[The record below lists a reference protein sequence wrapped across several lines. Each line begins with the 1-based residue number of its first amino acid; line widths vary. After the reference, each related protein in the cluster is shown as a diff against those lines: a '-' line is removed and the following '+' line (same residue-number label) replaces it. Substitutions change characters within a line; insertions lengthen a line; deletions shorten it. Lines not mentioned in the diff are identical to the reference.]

1 MRIVFMGTSQFAVP
15 TLGKLIDSPYEV
27 VGIVTQ
33 PDRPKGRGNKVA
45 ASPVKE
51 KAISHD
57 ISVFQPARIK
67 ALEAIDYI
75 TDWQPDLIVVVAYG
89 QIIPPAIL
97 QLPSYGCINVHASLL
112 PKYRGAA
119 PIQRCLMNGEKK
131 TGVTTMF
138 MDEGLDTGDILLQ
151 QEVIINDDTAYG
163 ELHDHLAAAGAD
175 LLMTTI
181 KKLKSGTL
189 IRRRQNDDESTYAA
203 MITKTDEFIN
213 WQDKAEKIFNQIR
226 ALNPQPGASTL
237 LLGETLKIFKS
248 RIVTHPQIGDPGVIT
263 AVLPSGFIVQ
273 TGDKALEILEVQKA
287 GKKRIDAPEFLKG
300 HCLSAGIMLG
310 KGKQE

>member
-1 MRIVFMGTSQFAVP
+1 MGTSQFAVP
-15 TLGKLIDSPYEV
+15 TLEKLIDSPHEIT
-27 VGIVTQ
+27 GIVTQ

-51 KAISHD
+51 KALSHN
-57 ISVFQPARIK
+57 IPVFQPARIK
-67 ALEAIDYI
+67 VPAATEYI
-75 TDWQPDLIVVVAYG
+75 SRWQPDLIVVVAYG
-89 QIIPPAIL
+89 QIIPPIIL
-97 QLPSYGCINVHASLL
+97 QLPSLGCINVHASLL

-151 QEVIINDDTAYG
+151 QEVMISNDATYG
-163 ELHDHLAAAGAD
+163 ELHDHLAAAGTD

-181 KKLKSGTL
+181 EKLKAGTL
-189 IRRRQNDDESTYAA
+189 VRRRQNDDEASYAA
-203 MITKTDEFIN
+203 MITKADEVIN

-237 LLGETLKIFKS
+237 LLGETLKIFRS
-248 RIVTHPQIGDPGVIT
+248 RIETDPQIGVPGEIT
-263 AVLPSGFIVQ
+263 AVLPSGFIVKA
-273 TGDKALEILEVQKA
+273 GDQALKILEVQKA
-287 GKKRIDAPEFLKG
+287 GKKRINAPEFLKG
-300 HCLSAGIMLG
+300 YSISAGLMLG
-310 KGKQE
+310 KQE